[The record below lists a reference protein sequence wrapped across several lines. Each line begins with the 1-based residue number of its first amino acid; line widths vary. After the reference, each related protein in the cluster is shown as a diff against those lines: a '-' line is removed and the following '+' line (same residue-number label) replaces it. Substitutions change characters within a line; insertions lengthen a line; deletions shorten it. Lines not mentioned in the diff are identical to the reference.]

1 MECAMLISMLTMP
14 SFLRQEPLCLTL
26 TLALLSTIGCR
37 SQSRGQTQKSAP
49 PPSAARGVVSPEAA
63 VQSAPPTPAQV
74 SPAFATRLK
83 EIADAGQISG
93 MERPNFSDYKKHF
106 VAVYEASSY
115 APLWLRSDGLSPQG
129 SGVIQ
134 AVEASEQKGLTP
146 ADYDASKWPQ
156 RVEALK
162 TASDVEKADFDA
174 ALTVAAMRYISD
186 LHIGRVNPKKFN
198 FGIDVETKKYDLPTF
213 VFQTVV
219 NAADVRAVLEGV
231 EPAYDGYRRTEGA
244 LKHYQ
249 ELAAQGD
256 GASIPAVTKSVGV
269 GETYPGIA
277 PLVARLK
284 QLGDMPA
291 GTDPQLYDDS
301 VAEAVKHFQQRHG
314 LTTDGKLTTAT
325 IRELNTPL
333 ASRVRQLE
341 YALERWRWMPLEF
354 PQPPVVVNIPEF
366 RLRAF
371 EGEQK
376 VGVRMNVV
384 VGKAAPTQTPVFTD
398 NIRYIVFRPY
408 WNVPPSIIRSS
419 VIPGINRGG
428 SGYLAKEQFE
438 VTGGCS
444 GADLV
449 AGLRSGKCSVR
460 QKPGPKNSLGLIK
473 FIFPN
478 SNNVYLH
485 STPATQLFSQ
495 SRRDFSHGCIRLER
509 PAELAGFLL
518 RNQDGGKWTEATAQQ
533 AMDSGSDNRTVNLV
547 TTVPVLIL
555 YVTAV
560 VEEDGSVAFFNDIYG
575 HDRKLD
581 AVLAKGPP
589 YPW

>member
-1 MECAMLISMLTMP
+1 MP
-14 SFLRQEPLCLTL
+14 S
-26 TLALLSTIGCR
+26 
-37 SQSRGQTQKSAP
+37 
-49 PPSAARGVVSPEAA
+49 
-63 VQSAPPTPAQV
+63 
-74 SPAFATRLK
+74 
-83 EIADAGQISG
+83 
-93 MERPNFSDYKKHF
+93 
-106 VAVYEASSY
+106 
-115 APLWLRSDGLSPQG
+115 G
-129 SGVIQ
+129 S
-134 AVEASEQKGLTP
+134 
-146 ADYDASKWPQ
+146 
-156 RVEALK
+156 
-162 TASDVEKADFDA
+162 
-174 ALTVAAMRYISD
+174 
-186 LHIGRVNPKKFN
+186 
-198 FGIDVETKKYDLPTF
+198 
-213 VFQTVV
+213 
-219 NAADVRAVLEGV
+219 
-231 EPAYDGYRRTEGA
+231 
-244 LKHYQ
+244 
-249 ELAAQGD
+249 
-256 GASIPAVTKSVGV
+256 
-269 GETYPGIA
+269 
-277 PLVARLK
+277 
-284 QLGDMPA
+284 
-291 GTDPQLYDDS
+291 DPQQYDES
-301 VAEAVKHFQQRHG
+301 VAEGVKHFQQRHG
-314 LTTDGKLTTAT
+314 LTADGKLNAAT
-325 IRELNTPL
+325 IRALNTPL
-333 ASRVRQLE
+333 ALRVRQLE

-428 SGYLAKEQFE
+428 SAYLAKEQFE

-449 AGLRSGKCSVR
+449 PGLRSSKCSVR

-533 AMDSGSDNRTVNLV
+533 AMDSGPDNRTVNLA

-560 VEEDGSVAFFNDIYG
+560 VEEDGSVAFFDDIYG

-581 AVLAKGPP
+581 AVLEKGPP

>member
-1 MECAMLISMLTMP
+1 MVSIAATGCKSQTPNPAPKQEQP
-14 SFLRQEPLCLTL
+14 ST
-26 TLALLSTIGCR
+26 
-37 SQSRGQTQKSAP
+37 
-49 PPSAARGVVSPEAA
+49 AAHGAVSGTAA

-74 SPAFATRLK
+74 SPAFAARLN
-83 EIADAGQISG
+83 EIAAAGQIAG

-106 VAVYEASSY
+106 VAAYEASGY
-115 APLWLRSDGLSPQG
+115 APLWLRSDGLSKEG
-129 SGVIQ
+129 AGVIQ
-134 AVEASEQKGLTP
+134 AVEASAHKGLSP
-146 ADYDASKWPQ
+146 ADYDASKWTE
-156 RVEALK
+156 RLEALK
-162 TASDVEKADFDA
+162 TAGDAQKADFDA
-174 ALTVAAMRYISD
+174 ELTVAAMRYISD

-198 FGIDVETKKYDLPTF
+198 FGIEVETKKYDLPSFLVT
-213 VFQTVV
+213 TVV
-219 NAADVRAVLEGV
+219 NAADVNAVLEGV
-231 EPAYDGYRRTEGA
+231 EPAYDGYRRTEAA
-244 LKHYQ
+244 LNHYQ
-249 ELAAQGD
+249 QLAAAGD
-256 GASIPAVTKSVGV
+256 GAPVPAVTKSVGV
-269 GETYPGIA
+269 GDSYAGVPQ
-277 PLVARLK
+277 LVVRLR
-284 QLGDMPA
+284 QLGDMP
-291 GTDPQLYDDS
+291 GGSDPQGYDDS
-301 VAEAVKHFQQRHG
+301 VAEGVKHFQARHG
-314 LTTDGKLTTAT
+314 MTADGKLGASTV
-325 IRELNTPL
+325 RELNTPL
-333 ASRVRQLE
+333 ATRVQQLSD
-341 YALERWRWMPLEF
+341 ALERWRWMPLEF

-371 EGEQK
+371 ESGQK
-376 VGVRMNVV
+376 IGVAMNVV

-449 AGLRSGKCSVR
+449 AGLRGGKCSVR

-485 STPATQLFSQ
+485 STPAQQLFSQ
-495 SRRDFSHGCIRLER
+495 SRRDFSHGCIRLEH
-509 PAELAGFLL
+509 PAELAAFLL
-518 RNQDGGKWTEATAQQ
+518 RDQDNGKWTEAYAQQ
-533 AMDSGSDNRTVNLV
+533 QMDSGPDSRTVNL
-547 TTVPVLIL
+547 TTPIPVLIL

-560 VEEDGSVAFFNDIYG
+560 VDEDGSVHFFDDIYG

>member
-1 MECAMLISMLTMP
+1 
-14 SFLRQEPLCLTL
+14 
-26 TLALLSTIGCR
+26 
-37 SQSRGQTQKSAP
+37 
-49 PPSAARGVVSPEAA
+49 V
-63 VQSAPPTPAQV
+63 
-74 SPAFATRLK
+74 
-83 EIADAGQISG
+83 D
-93 MERPNFSDYKKHF
+93 
-106 VAVYEASSY
+106 
-115 APLWLRSDGLSPQG
+115 
-129 SGVIQ
+129 
-134 AVEASEQKGLTP
+134 
-146 ADYDASKWPQ
+146 
-156 RVEALK
+156 ALK
-162 TASDVEKADFDA
+162 TANDVEKADFDA
-174 ALTVAAMRYISD
+174 ELTVAAMRYISD

-213 VFQTVV
+213 VVQTVI
-219 NAADVRAVLEGV
+219 NAADVNAVLEGV
-231 EPAYDGYRRTEGA
+231 EPAYNGYRRTETA

-256 GASIPAVTKSVGV
+256 GAPVPAVSKSVGV
-269 GETYPGIA
+269 GDAYPA
-277 PLVARLK
+277 VAQLTARLR

-291 GTDPQLYDDS
+291 GSDPQQYDDS
-301 VAEAVKHFQQRHG
+301 VAEGIKHFQQRHG
-314 LTTDGKLTTAT
+314 LTVDGKLNSAT
-325 IRELNTPL
+325 VRELNVPL
-333 ASRVRQLE
+333 TTRVRQLE

-371 EGEQK
+371 EAEQK
-376 VGVRMNVV
+376 VGVKMNVV

-419 VIPGINRGG
+419 VIPGISRGG
-428 SGYLAKEQFE
+428 SSYLTKEQFE

-449 AGLRSGKCSVR
+449 AGLRSGRCSVR

-509 PAELAGFLL
+509 PAALAGFLL

-533 AMDSGSDNRTVNLV
+533 AMDSGPDNRTVNLA

-560 VEEDGSVAFFNDIYG
+560 ADEDGSVSFFNDIYG
-575 HDRKLD
+575 HDRKLE